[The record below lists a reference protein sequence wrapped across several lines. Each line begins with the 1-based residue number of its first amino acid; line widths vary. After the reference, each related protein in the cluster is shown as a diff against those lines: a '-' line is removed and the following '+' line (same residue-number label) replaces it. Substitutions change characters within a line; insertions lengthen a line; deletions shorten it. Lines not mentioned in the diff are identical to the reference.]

1 MSFTGHE
8 DHDFPLDTAA
18 QWTKNY
24 RDANPTNAIK
34 AHFFGK
40 DAIQAILNQ
49 ENCVG
54 IRIYYALDPGGVK
67 QLIIVGADANEND
80 LYQGLIA
87 ERSMSCPTMC
97 SATNPLNT

>member
-8 DHDFPLDTAA
+8 DHDFPLDTASL
-18 QWTKNY
+18 WTKNY
-24 RDANPTNAIK
+24 RTASPAGAIK

-54 IRIYYALDPGGVK
+54 IRIYYALDPDGVK

-80 LYQGLIA
+80 LYNGLIA
-87 ERSMSCPTMC
+87 ERSTPCPSMC
-97 SATNPLNT
+97 ASANPLNS